1 MSHGHVSCHQITRRK
16 HRFIQ
21 HWSISLYRHRMTKFI
36 VFRDIF
42 ELQFEPFGWWDK
54 AAVSPQGH
62 VFLRARDSLIQ
73 IKVNHAPA

>member
-1 MSHGHVSCHQITRRK
+1 M
-16 HRFIQ
+16 IQ
-21 HWSISLYRHRMTKFI
+21 FI

-62 VFLRARDSLIQ
+62 VFLRARYSLIQ